1 MSENNNSHE
10 SKEALAILALSI
22 CMALGLCFG
31 SMIGTVAG
39 NISLGICFGIIG
51 GSAMGLLIF
60 GIVCFILSQKEKEQ
74 DK

>member
-1 MSENNNSHE
+1 MAGNNNSNG
-10 SKEALAILALSI
+10 SKKSLAIMALPI

-39 NISLGICFGIIG
+39 NISLGICSGIIG
-51 GSAMGLLIF
+51 GSAIGLLIF

>member
-1 MSENNNSHE
+1 
-10 SKEALAILALSI
+10 
-22 CMALGLCFG
+22 MALGLCFG

-39 NISLGICFGIIG
+39 NISLSICFGIIG

-60 GIVCFILSQKEKEQ
+60 GIVYFILSQKEKEQ